1 MLEMLLDKKLLFVL
15 MGILTGLGVVDKC
28 IVSMTMKRMV
38 EAAGSMSKSNHP
50 LMRLV
55 RAKFEHACMISDT
68 VENVGVFVDKY
79 LYEYKVCGLR
89 LHTLRRLE
97 KICAGLLI
105 VTGLVGAGLSYQVY
119 GMGDA
124 VLRMGACGAGLGIL
138 VWLFHLTTDENYC
151 MQMAKNY
158 MVDYLENVC
167 LHKYEKAN
175 QKERT
180 GRRDSVIK
188 KDETNDTKEEKAEK
202 EDKTEQEEKEESVP
216 VSGSGV
222 VQMQRESK
230 LSHRHQQ
237 QSLEEFHDLR
247 NYVDGDSLQ
256 RVSWKHVARD
266 QGWFV
271 KRFEQEPNV
280 QIQIIEYAKMPSAMH
295 EVRLSMMM
303 ALVEQ
308 CEQEKRAYGMLL
320 PKAELVVGSGIRQ
333 YQQAKK
339 FLAQA

>member
-188 KDETNDTKEEKAEK
+188 KTRQMIQRKKRQKKRTKRSKKKKKNLFRYPAPVLCRCSVRAAEK
-202 EDKTEQEEKEESVP
+202 KE
-216 VSGSGV
+216 
-222 VQMQRESK
+222 
-230 LSHRHQQ
+230 
-237 QSLEEFHDLR
+237 
-247 NYVDGDSLQ
+247 
-256 RVSWKHVARD
+256 
-266 QGWFV
+266 
-271 KRFEQEPNV
+271 
-280 QIQIIEYAKMPSAMH
+280 
-295 EVRLSMMM
+295 
-303 ALVEQ
+303 
-308 CEQEKRAYGMLL
+308 
-320 PKAELVVGSGIRQ
+320 
-333 YQQAKK
+333 
-339 FLAQA
+339 